1 MRLGI
6 VLGITLGGVVLLVVL
21 MSVVGRARGYDYGR
35 ESVMRCSA
43 GHLFTEL
50 LIPGVSF
57 RAVRLGVARYE
68 RCPVGRHWAICR
80 PQRREDLSPDE
91 IAEAEAHRASRLP

>member
-1 MRLGI
+1 MAVGVVVA
-6 VLGITLGGVVLLVVL
+6 VLGAVVLLIVI
-21 MSVVGRARGYDYGR
+21 MIVVGRARGYDYGR
-35 ESVMRCSA
+35 ESVMRCSR

-68 RCPVGRHWAICR
+68 RCPVGRHWALCR
-80 PQRREDLSPDE
+80 PQRRSDLSPDE
-91 IAEAEAHRASRLP
+91 IAEAEAHRTSRLP